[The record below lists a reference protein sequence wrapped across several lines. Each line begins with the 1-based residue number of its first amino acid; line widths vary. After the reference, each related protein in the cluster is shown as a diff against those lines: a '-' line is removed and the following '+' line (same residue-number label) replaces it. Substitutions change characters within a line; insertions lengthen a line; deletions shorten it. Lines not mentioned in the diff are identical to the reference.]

1 GARHLSMPSRKETQ
15 PMVLKTERKELAA
28 SAMFSTDTAA
38 GSGSRLKMRG
48 AAPSKPADGATPL
61 APLASAA
68 VLGLAAAAA
77 NVRRSKRGAQKV
89 VALRAENPRVEAL
102 RTCEKSV
109 KVSPSI
115 LSADF
120 AKLGQEVG
128 DVLKAGADWVH
139 VDVMDGRFV
148 PNITIGPG
156 VVSALRKAH
165 PEAVL
170 DCHLMIVEPEQRVE
184 DFANAGADI
193 ISVHCEAASTIH
205 LHRTVNQIKQLG
217 CMAGVVLNPGTPLSA
232 IEYVLSEVDLVL
244 IMSVNPG
251 FGGQGFIESQ
261 LQKIKDL
268 KKMCKAPGV
277 SLGFTTKVALATAMA
292 ESFGIPNVH
301 SQPEAAIVNFL
312 ASFDL
317 MPRSTRTCCGRFRL
331 TELWWEA
338 LQDAPI
344 GAGEIPQYQFATRV
358 HRLLEVCSG
367 RFFPSFFLRV
377 LAVAPYKD
385 VFWSHSWH
393 GPRVQKFVL
402 LLVLYNGLAAALIGT
417 LVVAGVRLLFEFGPK
432 KTYLV
437 NSDAFAVRVDVVLAT
452 MGGFGAAAV
461 SLFLWR
467 SRQMIFFDRMCIDT
481 QPKQWRVAQI
491 LQIGAMLKRSKSLL
505 VCWDESFAQRLW
517 CMFELAAFMK
527 AHPQPRL
534 IIRPTNVGLRALQ
547 LVQRL

>member
-1 GARHLSMPSRKETQ
+1 M
-15 PMVLKTERKELAA
+15 LKTHPRERSTHFAMAKSLMLPALFGSAA
-28 SAMFSTDTAA
+28 AFVAPPSLRATAA
-38 GSGSRLKMRG
+38 AAAEG
-48 AAPSKPADGATPL
+48 AAPSKPAEGVTPL

-317 MPRSTRTCCGRFRL
+317 VHPHLLRAVPAHRALVGCGRLFRS
-331 TELWWEA
+331 
-338 LQDAPI
+338 P
-344 GAGEIPQYQFATRV
+344 ATRDYSV
-358 HRLLEVCSG
+358 EVSQI
-367 RFFPSFFLRV
+367 
-377 LAVAPYKD
+377 D

-527 AHPQPRL
+527 GHPQPRL
-534 IIRPTNVGLRALQ
+534 IIRPTNLGLRALQ